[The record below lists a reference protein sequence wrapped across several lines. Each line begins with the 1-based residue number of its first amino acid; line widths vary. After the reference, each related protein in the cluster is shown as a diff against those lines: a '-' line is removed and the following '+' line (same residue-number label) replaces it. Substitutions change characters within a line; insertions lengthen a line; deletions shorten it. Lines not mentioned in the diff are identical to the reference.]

1 MSEGNIVKNYGKKPQ
16 RNSLCKE
23 TRNCVGT

>member
-1 MSEGNIVKNYGKKPQ
+1 MSEGNIVKNYENKPQ

-23 TRNCVGT
+23 TQNCVGT